1 MQIFFSQRV
10 LVFYP
15 RWGSLYVLA
24 VLLCRTVNMRPITSQ
39 DKVSNKYGKLRK
51 QLAYL
56 YPNDSKF
63 LKSLPISWQPQGD
76 DKTAKTEPGQQK
88 ETMHLFF
95 VEIKERK
102 DNI

>member
-1 MQIFFSQRV
+1 M
-10 LVFYP
+10 FYP

-56 YPNDSKF
+56 YPNDSRF